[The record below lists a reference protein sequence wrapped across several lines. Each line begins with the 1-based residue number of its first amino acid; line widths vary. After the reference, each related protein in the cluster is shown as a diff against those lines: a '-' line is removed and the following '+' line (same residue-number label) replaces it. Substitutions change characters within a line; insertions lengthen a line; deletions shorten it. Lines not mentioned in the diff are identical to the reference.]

1 MRARAFGVVLVARAR
16 SRGREARNAAYLH
29 FRTLCIFGLCRFRPT
44 PYTINPAG
52 GLRTKVGTLTGA
64 DSSGV
69 PLLAMSASRGVWC
82 RG

>member
-1 MRARAFGVVLVARAR
+1 MRRIFTFVLSVY
-16 SRGREARNAAYLH
+16 S
-29 FRTLCIFGLCRFRPT
+29 GLCRFRPT